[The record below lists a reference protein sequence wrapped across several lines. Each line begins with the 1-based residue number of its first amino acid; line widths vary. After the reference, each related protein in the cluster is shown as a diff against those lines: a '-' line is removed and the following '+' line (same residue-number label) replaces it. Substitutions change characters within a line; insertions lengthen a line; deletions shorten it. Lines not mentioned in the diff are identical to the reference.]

1 MQNQP
6 GRMGLRILALG
17 VGVFFLAMS
26 YNKIAW
32 IMEPDLLAQRFQRWL
47 PNASW
52 YARPYLE
59 AVAIPGAAVFARLV
73 PIGEFL
79 TALALIA
86 GAYTNIA
93 AGLALL
99 MIAQFHLATSSYS
112 SVEFLR
118 DGTGPPLFAALIA
131 LAIGGGQLPMSI
143 RPFGRR

>member
-1 MQNQP
+1 M
-6 GRMGLRILALG
+6 RILAFG

-26 YNKIAW
+26 VNKITW
-32 IMEPDLLAQRFQRWL
+32 LMEPELLAQRFQRWL

-59 AVAIPGAAVFARLV
+59 AVAIPGAPLFARLV

-79 TALALIA
+79 TALALLA
-86 GAYTNIA
+86 GVYTNIA
-93 AGLALL
+93 AALALL

-112 SVEFLR
+112 SLEFLR

-131 LAIGGGQLPMSI
+131 LALTGGPLPMSLKLF
-143 RPFGRR
+143 RER